1 MPVPSRMALY
11 CEVAVSDDVD
21 RTFSDDIS
29 RRPKV
34 RVHVAGILLDGVQR
48 CVRCSMIL
56 SDYRGAMV
64 PRGTR
69 QPRGFAVADLI
80 AVQGPGKWVTGPKL
94 DQNEIPC
101 DLLER
106 N

>member
-1 MPVPSRMALY
+1 M
-11 CEVAVSDDVD
+11 DDVD

-34 RVHVAGILLDGVQR
+34 RVHVAGVLRDEVQR
-48 CVRCSMIL
+48 CIRCGQIL

-64 PRGTR
+64 PRGSR
-69 QPRGFAVADLI
+69 PLSGFAVGAPI
-80 AVQGPGKWVTGPKL
+80 AMQGCGKWVTGSKL
-94 DQNEIPC
+94 DANEVPC
-101 DLLER
+101 DLFER